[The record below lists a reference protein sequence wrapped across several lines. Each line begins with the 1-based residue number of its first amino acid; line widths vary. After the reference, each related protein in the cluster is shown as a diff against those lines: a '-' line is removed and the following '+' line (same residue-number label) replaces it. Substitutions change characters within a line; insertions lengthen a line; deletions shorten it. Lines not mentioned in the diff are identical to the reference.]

1 MKLDKLF
8 FQFYGYLWYLI
19 FFVLLLPALLVY
31 MGSSIDYLV
40 FKNWLGMGFAVS
52 LMTAQI
58 LDLIAAILG
67 VIGLAIIIEAALT
80 LFKDGDTF
88 PFSISLHKHARP
100 SRLMQDGVYKHIRHP
115 MLLGY
120 LIALEGLGIWLR
132 SPSAVLWLVPLWGAI
147 ILEYL
152 VNTEEKNLRNWFGS
166 EYQVYKEKTSLLI
179 PRVL

>member
-1 MKLDKLF
+1 MSFNKLF
-8 FQFYGYLWYLI
+8 LQFYGYLWYLI

-40 FKNWLGMGFAVS
+40 FQNWLSLNFQVT

-100 SRLMQDGVYKHIRHP
+100 EKLMQSGVYKHIRHP

-120 LIALEGLGIWLR
+120 LIALEGLGILLR
-132 SPSAVLWLVPLWGAI
+132 SPSVVLWLAPLVGAI
-147 ILEYL
+147 LLEYL
-152 VNTEEKNLRNWFGS
+152 VNTEEASLMRWFGS
-166 EYQVYKEKTSLLI
+166 EYKVYKEKSSLLI